1 MNLGNRG
8 GVAAK
13 LRDTCP
19 WLIDVWCM
27 PHRLDLAVRK
37 MVQKCPPAAQVIGAL
52 ELVYETYH
60 YSPKSRRELYELGA
74 ELDVAVLSPSRAKGT
89 RWSPHI
95 QRPMA
100 VMLRPAKDDAPGQ
113 YATVLQHMEHL
124 ASSSVNA
131 DIMGRWNHVSR
142 LMLKDDFVV
151 MCHFIHDVFTVVSKL
166 ALTLQNRNTTLTTAL
181 NAVRYGIAS
190 LDDLLMNPSHGM
202 ANLFALD
209 GRPYQQLRLTG
220 DNIPTSMT
228 DIAAPA
234 RKQMKNVV
242 SAVTDGMK
250 T

>member
-1 MNLGNRG
+1 
-8 GVAAK
+8 
-13 LRDTCP
+13 
-19 WLIDVWCM
+19 
-27 PHRLDLAVRK
+27 
-37 MVQKCPPAAQVIGAL
+37 
-52 ELVYETYH
+52 
-60 YSPKSRRELYELGA
+60 
-74 ELDVAVLSPSRAKGT
+74 
-89 RWSPHI
+89 
-95 QRPMA
+95 
-100 VMLRPAKDDAPGQ
+100 MLRPSKDDAPGQ

-124 ASSSVNA
+124 AATSMNA

-142 LMLKDDFVV
+142 LMLKVDFVV

-190 LDDLLMNPSHGM
+190 LDDLLINPSHGM
-202 ANLFALD
+202 ANLFTLD
-209 GRPYQQLRLTG
+209 SRPYQQLRLTG
-220 DNIPTSMT
+220 GNIPTSMT